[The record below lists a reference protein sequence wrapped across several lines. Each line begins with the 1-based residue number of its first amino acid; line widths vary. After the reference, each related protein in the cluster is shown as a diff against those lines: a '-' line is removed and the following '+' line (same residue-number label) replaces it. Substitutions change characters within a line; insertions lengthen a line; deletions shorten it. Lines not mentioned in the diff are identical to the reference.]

1 MTGIIA
7 TELTLLAVGI
17 GRVILTFQGRFRV
30 DEVFAV
36 TFLVVAEC
44 VVVMGTLRLLE
55 LRQRYRQAVTT

>member
-1 MTGIIA
+1 MWTP
-7 TELTLLAVGI
+7 LTPIRSLWSPVEV
-17 GRVILTFQGRFRV
+17 RRTLTHPV

-36 TFLVVAEC
+36 TCLVVAEC